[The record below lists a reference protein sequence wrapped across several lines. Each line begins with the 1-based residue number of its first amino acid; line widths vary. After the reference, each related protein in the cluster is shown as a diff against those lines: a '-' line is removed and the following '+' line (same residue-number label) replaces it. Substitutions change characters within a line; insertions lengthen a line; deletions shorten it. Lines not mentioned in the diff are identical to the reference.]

1 MPEAA
6 TSTPSLEEPSDLL
19 VSVGNHKERNFFF
32 QIHKERNFFFQIEML
47 YLITDIKSLKL

>member
-6 TSTPSLEEPSDLL
+6 ISTPSLEEPSDLL
-19 VSVGNHKERNFFF
+19 VGVGN
-32 QIHKERNFFFQIEML
+32 HKERNFFFQIEML

>member
-19 VSVGNHKERNFFF
+19 VSVGNHKERNFF
-32 QIHKERNFFFQIEML
+32 QIEML